1 LTFRTSGITRFG
13 VCYHIFHP
21 LRLVWWCCGEFPA
34 LRSRWNSTFNAS
46 TFIAFMTYDNNTP
59 DWLNKLLFYI
69 LHKSANLSSTEICL
83 VVRLRNKTFYSFFYF
98 SFSTAFLCKCLILFN
113 EEALWHSNE
122 FSHLIWPNNL
132 HDIPSILFVYFLA
145 LKLVRFQTSKQPIN
159 SLLNRS
165 DLKMTVCEKIERLG
179 SGNIIIS
186 TKANRSIGHVYTGTL
201 N

>member
-1 LTFRTSGITRFG
+1 MTFRTSGIRQFG
-13 VCYHIFHP
+13 VCYHILHP

-83 VVRLRNKTFYSFFYF
+83 FFFGFATKFFIVFF
-98 SFSTAFLCKCLILFN
+98 SFLIFHRFLCKCLILFS
-113 EEALWHSNE
+113 EKALWHSNE
-122 FSHLIWPNNL
+122 FSHLVWPNNL
-132 HDIPSILFVYFLA
+132 HDILSILFVFFFA
-145 LKLVRFQTSKQPIN
+145 LKLVMFQTSKQSIN
-159 SLLNRS
+159 SLLNCS

-179 SGNIIIS
+179 SD
-186 TKANRSIGHVYTGTL
+186 
-201 N
+201 